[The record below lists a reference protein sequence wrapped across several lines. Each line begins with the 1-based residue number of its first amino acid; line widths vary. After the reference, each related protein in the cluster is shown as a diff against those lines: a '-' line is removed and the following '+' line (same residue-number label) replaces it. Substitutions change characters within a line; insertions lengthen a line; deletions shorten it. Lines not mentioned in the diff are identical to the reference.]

1 VPVAVI
7 DGGRK
12 VVVGNSNRF
21 AESKEPQTLTVLD
34 AAKIQEDSAAI
45 LGSIP
50 AGAFPRETAVS
61 SDGRTLFLTNF
72 ASQSL
77 QVIDIAR
84 LPISPAR
91 R

>member
-1 VPVAVI
+1 MEGGKWWSETPVASPKAKN
-7 DGGRK
+7 RK
-12 VVVGNSNRF
+12 
-21 AESKEPQTLTVLD
+21 LTVLD
-34 AAKIQEDSAAI
+34 AAKIQEESAAI

-50 AGAFPRETAVS
+50 AGALPREMAVS